1 MELNFSIYDIG
12 YFFKKNQKLIFF
24 FLIFFIVGVICGV
37 IIASSSDSYLSLLTS
52 SDKVFFDYV
61 NGKASFSKQTMKL
74 ILSSVLF
81 EFIFFGLCMNFFSGL
96 LSFLVIGYQGSIM
109 FMSISAVIAEYGFRG
124 VMMTL
129 FLSLPVNLIM
139 LASNI
144 CFATICF
151 SRAYSSYKIKRFSNG
166 FENGNY
172 WFSILAIMLFNIV
185 FSCLINIVFSIV
197 LRSRIFIIF

>member
-1 MELNFSIYDIG
+1 MELNFSIYDVG
-12 YFFKKNQKLIFF
+12 YFFKKNQKIIFF
-24 FLIFFIVGVICGV
+24 FLIFFVIGIICGV
-37 IIASSSDSYLSLLTS
+37 VIAGSSDSYLSLLTS

-61 NGKASFSKQTMKL
+61 NGKANFSKQTMKL
-74 ILSSVLF
+74 ILSSVLL
-81 EFIFFGLCMNFFSGL
+81 EFIFFGLCTNFFSGL
-96 LSFLVIGYQGSIM
+96 LSFLVVAYQGSIM
-109 FMSISAVIAEYGFRG
+109 FMSISAVVAEYGFRG
-124 VMMTL
+124 VMMIL

-151 SRAYSSYKIKRFSNG
+151 GRAYSAFKLKRFSNG

-172 WFSILAIMLFNIV
+172 WLSIVALIVFNIL
-185 FSCLINIVFSIV
+185 FSCLINIIFSIV